1 MGERDRRSVRA
12 QRDPGPVQGE
22 HIKGR
27 GRVLT
32 AGLDP
37 EVFADIRN
45 RSSQTHTSGA
55 IEARK
60 AQQF

>member
-1 MGERDRRSVRA
+1 MIENEMNLSK
-12 QRDPGPVQGE
+12 DPVPNKGE

-27 GRVLT
+27 GKMLT

-45 RSSQTHTSGA
+45 RSSKRHTNGA